1 MPAVTET
8 LDTVQSV
15 TQSGYKWG
23 FETTI
28 EMDFAPKGLNEDII
42 RLISARKE
50 EPEWML
56 EWRLKAYAAWLTME
70 EPQWARVDH
79 PPINYQDLHY
89 YAAPKK
95 KAGPKSLDEV
105 DPELLKMYEKLGIPL
120 KEHGFSFSPC
130 AIAASPA
137 AITMSATVSALL

>member
-1 MPAVTET
+1 MAAVTET

-56 EWRLKAYAAWLTME
+56 EWRLEGQGGWWRNRNGRGSTIRRSITRICTTTRRRKRRPARKALM
-70 EPQWARVDH
+70 R
-79 PPINYQDLHY
+79 
-89 YAAPKK
+89 
-95 KAGPKSLDEV
+95 S
-105 DPELLKMYEKLGIPL
+105 IP
-120 KEHGFSFSPC
+120 SC
-130 AIAASPA
+130 
-137 AITMSATVSALL
+137 